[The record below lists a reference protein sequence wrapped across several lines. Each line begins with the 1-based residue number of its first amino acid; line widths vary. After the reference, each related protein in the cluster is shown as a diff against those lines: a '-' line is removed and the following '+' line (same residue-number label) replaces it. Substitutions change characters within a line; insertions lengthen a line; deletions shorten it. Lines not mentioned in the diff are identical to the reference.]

1 MKQPILLILILC
13 MTIQI
18 GWTQNNATT
27 IAYIAQYKTIAM
39 KEMKR
44 TGVPAS
50 ITLAQAIVESN
61 SGESNLAKN
70 HNNHFGIKCKSDWT
84 GAKTY
89 QDDDAKQECFRA
101 YDAAELSFKDHS
113 NFLKNRPN
121 YVDLF
126 LLDPVDDTAWA
137 YGLKKAGYATASDY
151 PKKLLKIIDDY
162 ELAQYNFPE
171 LANEIEEEEEGVKT
185 PSDTPVNNVLA
196 DTHVKKTPS
205 DTPINNV
212 LADTPVKKTPSD
224 TPVNKVLADTPVNKV
239 IVDTPVNKLIVD
251 TPVNKVIIE
260 TPVKTLNKPLG
271 IAQKNS
277 NDSLATLPVVALD
290 TIKKEVIIAV
300 QTTKKEPVKIDTAKA
315 TTMTQPILPKQPT
328 YNYPEVKFRI
338 NQVPVILGK
347 ENMSFIEIALKY
359 NLPLYKLFEYNE
371 IEASN
376 LLERDQ
382 LIFLASKKK
391 IGATSFH
398 TVKYNTSLHEI
409 SQLEGVQ
416 LSALKLYNPQ
426 LTDSIKEGTQVLMFK
441 EKENSTVI
449 KKDNSL
455 LFNKRKK

>member
-1 MKQPILLILILC
+1 MA
-13 MTIQI
+13 IQT
-18 GWTQNNATT
+18 GWSQNNSAT
-27 IAYIAQYKTIAM
+27 IAYITQYKAIAM

-50 ITLAQAIVESN
+50 ITLAQAIVESK
-61 SGESNLAKN
+61 SGESDLAKN

-89 QDDDAKQECFRA
+89 QDDDAKQECFRV
-101 YDAAELSFKDHS
+101 YEAAELSFKDHS

-137 YGLKKAGYATASDY
+137 YGLKKAGYATDSDY

-171 LANEIEEEEEGVKT
+171 LANEIEEEE
-185 PSDTPVNNVLA
+185 A
-196 DTHVKKTPS
+196 
-205 DTPINNV
+205 
-212 LADTPVKKTPSD
+212 PVKKTISD
-224 TPVNKVLADTPVNKV
+224 TPVNKGLIDTPINKVLIDTPVSKV
-239 IVDTPVNKLIVD
+239 LVD
-251 TPVNKVIIE
+251 

-271 IAQKNS
+271 IAQMNS
-277 NDSLATLPVVALD
+277 NESLAPLPSKSLPTQPLPTV
-290 TIKKEVIIAV
+290 KKETITAV
-300 QTTKKEPVKIDTAKA
+300 QTTQKEPVKIDTTKA
-315 TTMTQPILPKQPT
+315 TSMTQPILPKQPT
-328 YNYPEVKFRI
+328 YNYPEVRFRI

-359 NLPLYKLFEYNE
+359 NVPLYKLFEYNE
-371 IEASN
+371 IKPSN
-376 LLERDQ
+376 LLDKDQ
-382 LIFLASKKK
+382 LIFLAPKKK
-391 IGATSFH
+391 AGATSFH

-409 SQLEGVQ
+409 SQLEGMQ
-416 LSALKLYNPQ
+416 LSLLKLYNPQ
-426 LTDSIKEGTQVLMFK
+426 LTDPVKEGTQVLLFK
-441 EKENSTVI
+441 QKDNSPVI

>member
-1 MKQPILLILILC
+1 MKQTLLLTLAVWI
-13 MTIQI
+13 TIQT
-18 GWTQNNATT
+18 GWAQNNAAT
-27 IAYIAQYKTIAM
+27 IAYITQYKAIAM

-61 SGESNLAKN
+61 SGESNLAKK

-101 YDAAELSFKDHS
+101 YDNAEISFKDHS
-113 NFLKNRPN
+113 NFLKSRPN

-137 YGLKKAGYATASDY
+137 YGLKKAGYATAADY

-171 LANEIEEEEEGVKT
+171 LANEIEVEEEGVKT
-185 PSDTPVNNVLA
+185 PSDAPV
-196 DTHVKKTPS
+196 
-205 DTPINNV
+205 NNV

-224 TPVNKVLADTPVNKV
+224 APVNNVLADTPVKKTPSDAPVNNVLADTPVNNVLADTPVNKV
-239 IVDTPVNKLIVD
+239 IVD
-251 TPVNKVIIE
+251 

-277 NDSLATLPVVALD
+277 NDSLAPLPVVALD

-300 QTTKKEPVKIDTAKA
+300 QTTKTAPVKIDTAKA

-347 ENMSFIEIALKY
+347 ENMSFIDIALKY
-359 NLPLYKLFEYNE
+359 NVPLYKLFEYNE

-376 LLERDQ
+376 LLKRDQ

-391 IGATSFH
+391 TGATSFH

-426 LTDSIKEGTQVLMFK
+426 LTDPIKEGTQVLLFK
-441 EKENSTVI
+441 EKENSTII

>member
-1 MKQPILLILILC
+1 MKQLLLLTLTLW
-13 MTIQI
+13 MAIQT
-18 GWTQNNATT
+18 GWTQNNAAT
-27 IAYIAQYKTIAM
+27 IAYITQYKTIAM

-101 YDAAELSFKDHS
+101 YEEAELSFKDHS

-137 YGLKKAGYATASDY
+137 FGLKKAGYATASDY

-171 LANEIEEEEEGVKT
+171 LANEIEVEEA
-185 PSDTPVNNVLA
+185 PVN
-196 DTHVKKTPS
+196 K
-205 DTPINNV
+205 V

-224 TPVNKVLADTPVNKV
+224 APVNKVLADTPENKV
-239 IVDTPVNKLIVD
+239 LAD
-251 TPVNKVIIE
+251 

-271 IAQKNS
+271 IAQMNS
-277 NDSLATLPVVALD
+277 NETLAPLPSKSLPTKPLPAVQKDTIKKD
-290 TIKKEVIIAV
+290 TIKKEIITAI
-300 QTTKKEPVKIDTAKA
+300 QTTQKEPVKLDTVKES
-315 TTMTQPILPKQPT
+315 TIIQPTLINQPT
-328 YNYPEVKFRI
+328 YNYPQGRFRI
-338 NQVPVILGK
+338 NNVPVILGK
-347 ENMSFIEIALKY
+347 ENISFIDIAIKY
-359 NLPLYKLFEYNE
+359 NVPLYKLFEYNE

-376 LLERDQ
+376 LLKRDQ
-382 LIFLASKKK
+382 LIFLAPKKK
-391 IGATSFH
+391 AGATSFH
-398 TVKYNTSLHEI
+398 LVKYNTSLHEI
-409 SQLEGVQ
+409 SQLEGIQ

-426 LTDSIKEGTQVLMFK
+426 LTDPVKEGTQVLLFK
-441 EKENSTVI
+441 EKENSNVI

>member
-1 MKQPILLILILC
+1 MKQILLLTLTLW
-13 MTIQI
+13 MAIQT
-18 GWTQNNATT
+18 GWSQNNSAT
-27 IAYIAQYKTIAM
+27 ISYIMQYKAIAM

-50 ITLAQAIVESN
+50 ITLAQAILESN

-101 YDAAELSFKDHS
+101 YDAAEISFKDHS

-137 YGLKKAGYATASDY
+137 FGLKKAGYATAADY

-171 LANEIEEEEEGVKT
+171 LENEIEVEEA
-185 PSDTPVNNVLA
+185 PVTKVL
-196 DTHVKKTPS
+196 V
-205 DTPINNV
+205 N
-212 LADTPVKKTPSD
+212 
-224 TPVNKVLADTPVNKV
+224 TPVNKVLADTPVNKE
-239 IVDTPVNKLIVD
+239 
-251 TPVNKVIIE
+251 IID

-271 IAQKNS
+271 IVQKNS
-277 NDSLATLPVVALD
+277 NDDLAPLSSKSLPLKPLAAVQKD
-290 TIKKEVIIAV
+290 TIKKEVITAV
-300 QTTKKEPVKIDTAKA
+300 QTTQKEPVKIEIVIN
-315 TTMTQPILPKQPT
+315 QPK
-328 YNYPEVKFRI
+328 YNYPEGRFRI

-347 ENMSFIEIALKY
+347 ENMSFIDIALKY
-359 NLPLYKLFEYNE
+359 NVPLYKLFEYNE
-371 IEASN
+371 IEVSN
-376 LLERDQ
+376 LLVKDQ
-382 LIFLASKKK
+382 LIFLAPKKK
-391 IGATSFH
+391 AGATSFH
-398 TVKYNTSLHEI
+398 LVKYNTSLHEI
-409 SQLEGVQ
+409 SQLEGIQ
-416 LSALKLYNPQ
+416 LSLLKLYNPQ
-426 LTDSIKEGTQVLMFK
+426 LTDPVKEGTQVLLFK
-441 EKENSTVI
+441 QKDNSPVI

>member
-1 MKQPILLILILC
+1 MAVQ
-13 MTIQI
+13 T
-18 GWTQNNATT
+18 GWSQNNAAT
-27 IAYIAQYKTIAM
+27 IAYITQFKAIAM

-61 SGESNLAKN
+61 SGESNLAKK

-89 QDDDAKQECFRA
+89 QDDDAKQECFRV
-101 YDAAELSFKDHS
+101 YEAAELSFKDHS

-137 YGLKKAGYATASDY
+137 YGLKKAGYATDSDY
-151 PKKLLKIIDDY
+151 SKKLLKIIDDY

-171 LANEIEEEEEGVKT
+171 LANEIDLEEEEGVKT
-185 PSDTPVNNVLA
+185 PSDG
-196 DTHVKKTPS
+196 
-205 DTPINNV
+205 
-212 LADTPVKKTPSD
+212 
-224 TPVNKVLADTPVNKV
+224 PVNKVLADTPVNK
-239 IVDTPVNKLIVD
+239 TPSD
-251 TPVNKVIIE
+251 GPVNKVLADTPLIKVLTDTPVIKVLADTPVIKVIID

-271 IAQKNS
+271 ITQVNS
-277 NDSLATLPVVALD
+277 NENLAPLPSKSLPTKPLPAVQ
-290 TIKKEVIIAV
+290 KEIITAV
-300 QTTKKEPVKIDTAKA
+300 QTTQKEPVKLDTVKESTIIQTA
-315 TTMTQPILPKQPT
+315 TKNQPT
-328 YNYPEVKFRI
+328 YNYPEGRFRI

-347 ENMSFIEIALKY
+347 ENMSFIDIAIKY
-359 NLPLYKLFEYNE
+359 NVPLYKLFEYNE

-376 LLERDQ
+376 LLKRDQ
-382 LIFLASKKK
+382 LIFLAPKKK
-391 IGATSFH
+391 AGATSFH
-398 TVKYNTSLHEI
+398 TVKYNTSLHEV

-416 LSALKLYNPQ
+416 LSLLKLYNPQ
-426 LTDSIKEGTQVLMFK
+426 LTDPVKEGTQVLLFK
-441 EKENSTVI
+441 QKDNSPVI

>member
-1 MKQPILLILILC
+1 
-13 MTIQI
+13 MTIQT
-18 GWTQNNATT
+18 GWSQNNTAT
-27 IAYIAQYKTIAM
+27 IAYITQFKVIAM

-50 ITLAQAIVESN
+50 ITLAQAILESN

-89 QDDDAKQECFRA
+89 QDDDAKQECFRV
-101 YDAAELSFKDHS
+101 YEAAELSFKDHS

-126 LLDPVDDTAWA
+126 LLDPVDDTAWS

-171 LANEIEEEEEGVKT
+171 LANEIEEEASAK
-185 PSDTPVNNVLA
+185 
-196 DTHVKKTPS
+196 
-205 DTPINNV
+205 V
-212 LADTPVKKTPSD
+212 LADTPVNKTPSD
-224 TPVNKVLADTPVNKV
+224 APVNKVLADTPVNK
-239 IVDTPVNKLIVD
+239 TPSD
-251 TPVNKVIIE
+251 APVNKVLAD

-271 IAQKNS
+271 ITQMSSNENLAPLPSKSLPTKPLPAVQK
-277 NDSLATLPVVALD
+277 D
-290 TIKKEVIIAV
+290 TIKKDTVKKEIITAI
-300 QTTKKEPVKIDTAKA
+300 QTTQKEPVKIEAVKEPTII
-315 TTMTQPILPKQPT
+315 QPTLINQPT
-328 YNYPEVKFRI
+328 YNYPEGRFRI

-347 ENMSFIEIALKY
+347 ENMSYIDIALKY
-359 NLPLYKLFEYNE
+359 NVPLYKLFEYNE

-376 LLERDQ
+376 LLKRDQ
-382 LIFLASKKK
+382 LIFLAPKKK
-391 IGATSFH
+391 AGATSFH

-416 LSALKLYNPQ
+416 LTALKLYNPQ
-426 LTDSIKEGTQVLMFK
+426 LTDPVKEGTQVLLFK
-441 EKENSTVI
+441 QKDNSPVI

>member
-18 GWTQNNATT
+18 GWSQNNAIT
-27 IAYIAQYKTIAM
+27 IAYIAQYKAIAM

-50 ITLAQAIVESN
+50 ITLAQAILESN

-84 GAKTY
+84 GAKAY

-101 YDAAELSFKDHS
+101 YETAEVSFKDHS

-171 LANEIEEEEEGVKT
+171 LENEVEVEEEEGVKT
-185 PSDTPVNNVLA
+185 PSDGPIKKVLT
-196 DTHVKKTPS
+196 DTSVKNTPS
-205 DTPINNV
+205 DAPLNKIV
-212 LADTPVKKTPSD
+212 VDTPVKS
-224 TPVNKVLADTPVNKV
+224 
-239 IVDTPVNKLIVD
+239 
-251 TPVNKVIIE
+251 
-260 TPVKTLNKPLG
+260 LNKPSG
-271 IAQKNS
+271 IAQMNTTNNVSPLPTKA
-277 NDSLATLPVVALD
+277 LPTQTLPAP
-290 TIKKEVIIAV
+290 
-300 QTTKKEPVKIDTAKA
+300 QKEPVKIDSTKVSTIA
-315 TTMTQPILPKQPT
+315 QPVVSKQPT
-328 YNYPEVKFRI
+328 YNYPEGQFRI

-347 ENMSFIEIALKY
+347 EKMSFIEIALKY
-359 NLPLYKLFEYNE
+359 KVPLYKLFEYND
-371 IEASN
+371 IKASN

-382 LIFLASKKK
+382 LIFLAPKKK
-391 IGATSFH
+391 IGAASFH
-398 TVKYNTSLHEI
+398 IVKYNTSLQEI

-416 LSALKLYNPQ
+416 LSLLKLYNPQ
-426 LTDSIKEGTQVLMFK
+426 LVDPLKEGTQV
-441 EKENSTVI
+441 I
-449 KKDNSL
+449 
-455 LFNKRKK
+455 LFNKKK

>member
-1 MKQPILLILILC
+1 MKKSIRLILIFC

-27 IAYIAQYKTIAM
+27 IAYIAQYKAIAM

-50 ITLAQAIVESN
+50 ITLAQAILESN

-84 GAKTY
+84 GAKAY

-101 YDAAELSFKDHS
+101 YDNAEVSFKDHS

-137 YGLKKAGYATASDY
+137 YGLKKAGYATAADY

-171 LANEIEEEEEGVKT
+171 LENEVEEEASAK
-185 PSDTPVNNVLA
+185 
-196 DTHVKKTPS
+196 
-205 DTPINNV
+205 V

-224 TPVNKVLADTPVNKV
+224 GPVNKVLADTPVNKV
-239 IVDTPVNKLIVD
+239 ITDTPTKS
-251 TPVNKVIIE
+251 
-260 TPVKTLNKPLG
+260 LNKPTG
-271 IAQKNS
+271 IAQMNTT
-277 NDSLATLPVVALD
+277 NNLAPLPTQTLPVQTLPAPQKDTLKKD
-290 TIKKEVIIAV
+290 TIKKEVITVV
-300 QTTKKEPVKIDTAKA
+300 QTTQKEPVKIDSNRASTIAPLVVSK
-315 TTMTQPILPKQPT
+315 KPT
-328 YNYPEVKFRI
+328 YNYPEGQFRI

-347 ENMSFIEIALKY
+347 EKMSFIEIALKY
-359 NLPLYKLFEYNE
+359 KVPLYKLFEYND
-371 IEASN
+371 IKASN

-382 LIFLASKKK
+382 LIFLAPKKK
-391 IGATSFH
+391 TGAASFH
-398 TVKYNTSLHEI
+398 IVKYNSSLQEI

-416 LSALKLYNPQ
+416 LSLLKLYNPD
-426 LTDSIKEGTQVLMFK
+426 LVEPLKEGTQV
-441 EKENSTVI
+441 I
-449 KKDNSL
+449 
-455 LFNKRKK
+455 LFNKKK

>member
-1 MKQPILLILILC
+1 MKKSIRLILIFC

-27 IAYIAQYKTIAM
+27 IAYIAQYKAIAM

-50 ITLAQAIVESN
+50 ITLAQAILESN

-84 GAKTY
+84 GAKAY

-101 YDAAELSFKDHS
+101 YDNAEVSFKDHS

-137 YGLKKAGYATASDY
+137 YGLKKAGYATATDY

-171 LANEIEEEEEGVKT
+171 LENEVEEEGVKT
-185 PSDTPVNNVLA
+185 PSDGPVN
-196 DTHVKKTPS
+196 K
-205 DTPINNV
+205 V

-224 TPVNKVLADTPVNKV
+224 GPVNKVLADTPVNKV
-239 IVDTPVNKLIVD
+239 ITDTPTKS
-251 TPVNKVIIE
+251 
-260 TPVKTLNKPLG
+260 LNKPTG
-271 IAQKNS
+271 IAQINTT
-277 NDSLATLPVVALD
+277 NNLAPLPTQTLPVQTLSAPQKDTLKKD
-290 TIKKEVIIAV
+290 TIKKEVITVV
-300 QTTKKEPVKIDTAKA
+300 QTTQKEPVKIDSNRASTIAPLVVSKK
-315 TTMTQPILPKQPT
+315 LT
-328 YNYPEVKFRI
+328 YNYPEGQFRI

-347 ENMSFIEIALKY
+347 EKMSFIEIALKY
-359 NLPLYKLFEYNE
+359 KVPLYKLFEYND
-371 IEASN
+371 IKASN
-376 LLERDQ
+376 LLDRDQ
-382 LIFLASKKK
+382 LIFLAPKKK
-391 IGATSFH
+391 TGAASFH
-398 TVKYNTSLHEI
+398 IVKYNTSLQEI

-416 LSALKLYNPQ
+416 LSLLKLYNPD
-426 LTDSIKEGTQVLMFK
+426 LLEPLKEGTQV
-441 EKENSTVI
+441 I
-449 KKDNSL
+449 
-455 LFNKRKK
+455 LFNKKK

>member
-1 MKQPILLILILC
+1 MKHTLLLTLAVWI
-13 MTIQI
+13 TIQS

-27 IAYIAQYKTIAM
+27 IAYIAQYKAIAM

-50 ITLAQAIVESN
+50 ITLAQAILESN

-84 GAKTY
+84 GAKAY

-101 YDAAELSFKDHS
+101 YDNAEVSFKDHS

-137 YGLKKAGYATASDY
+137 YGLKKAGYATATDY

-171 LANEIEEEEEGVKT
+171 LENEVEEEASAK
-185 PSDTPVNNVLA
+185 
-196 DTHVKKTPS
+196 
-205 DTPINNV
+205 V

-224 TPVNKVLADTPVNKV
+224 GPVNKVLADTPVKK
-239 IVDTPVNKLIVD
+239 TPSD
-251 TPVNKVIIE
+251 GPVNKVLAD
-260 TPVKTLNKPLG
+260 TPLNKVITDTPTKSLNKPTG
-271 IAQKNS
+271 IAQINTT
-277 NDSLATLPVVALD
+277 NNLAPLPTQTLPVQTLPAPQKDTLKKD
-290 TIKKEVIIAV
+290 TIKKEVITVV
-300 QTTKKEPVKIDTAKA
+300 QTTQKEPVKIDSNRASTIAPLVVYK
-315 TTMTQPILPKQPT
+315 QPI
-328 YNYPEVKFRI
+328 YNYPEGQFRI

-347 ENMSFIEIALKY
+347 EKMSFIEIALKY
-359 NLPLYKLFEYNE
+359 KVPLYKLFEYND
-371 IEASN
+371 IKASN

-382 LIFLASKKK
+382 LIFLAPKKK
-391 IGATSFH
+391 TGAASFH
-398 TVKYNTSLHEI
+398 IVKYNTSLQEI

-416 LSALKLYNPQ
+416 LSLLKLYNPD
-426 LTDSIKEGTQVLMFK
+426 LVEPLKEGTQV
-441 EKENSTVI
+441 I
-449 KKDNSL
+449 
-455 LFNKRKK
+455 LFNKKK

>member
-1 MKQPILLILILC
+1 MKQLLLLTLTLW
-13 MTIQI
+13 MAIQT
-18 GWTQNNATT
+18 GWAQNNSAT
-27 IAYIAQYKTIAM
+27 IAYITQYKTIAM

-50 ITLAQAIVESN
+50 ITLAQALVESN
-61 SGESNLAKN
+61 SGESNLAKK

-101 YDAAELSFKDHS
+101 YEEAELSFKDHS
-113 NFLKNRPN
+113 NFIKNRPN

-137 YGLKKAGYATASDY
+137 FGLKKAGYATASDY

-185 PSDTPVNNVLA
+185 PSDA
-196 DTHVKKTPS
+196 
-205 DTPINNV
+205 
-212 LADTPVKKTPSD
+212 
-224 TPVNKVLADTPVNKV
+224 PVNKVLADTPENKV
-239 IVDTPVNKLIVD
+239 LID
-251 TPVNKVIIE
+251 

-271 IAQKNS
+271 IAQMNS
-277 NDSLATLPVVALD
+277 NETLAPLPSKSLPTKPLPAVQKD
-290 TIKKEVIIAV
+290 TIKKDTVKKEIITAI
-300 QTTKKEPVKIDTAKA
+300 QTTQKEPVKLDTVKES
-315 TTMTQPILPKQPT
+315 TIIQPTLINQPT
-328 YNYPEVKFRI
+328 YNYPQGRFRI
-338 NQVPVILGK
+338 NNVPVILGK
-347 ENMSFIEIALKY
+347 ENMSFIDIAIKY
-359 NLPLYKLFEYNE
+359 NVPLYKLFEYNE

-376 LLERDQ
+376 LLKRDQ
-382 LIFLASKKK
+382 LIFLAPKKK
-391 IGATSFH
+391 AGATSFH
-398 TVKYNTSLHEI
+398 IVKYNTSLHEI

-416 LSALKLYNPQ
+416 LTALKLYNPQ
-426 LTDSIKEGTQVLMFK
+426 LTDPVKEGTQVLLFK
-441 EKENSTVI
+441 QKDNSPVI

>member
-1 MKQPILLILILC
+1 MKQTLLLML
-13 MTIQI
+13 TLWTAIQT
-18 GWTQNNATT
+18 GWAQNNSTT

-61 SGESNLAKN
+61 SGESNLAKK

-137 YGLKKAGYATASDY
+137 YGLKKAGYATDSDY

-171 LANEIEEEEEGVKT
+171 LANEIEEEEA
-185 PSDTPVNNVLA
+185 SANVLA
-196 DTHVKKTPS
+196 DTPVNK
-205 DTPINNV
+205 V

-224 TPVNKVLADTPVNKV
+224 TPVNKV
-239 IVDTPVNKLIVD
+239 IVD
-251 TPVNKVIIE
+251 TPVNKVIVE

-277 NDSLATLPVVALD
+277 NDSLAPLPVVALD

-300 QTTKKEPVKIDTAKA
+300 QTTKKETIKIDTAKA
-315 TTMTQPILPKQPT
+315 TTMTEPILPKQPT

-376 LLERDQ
+376 LLKRDQ

-391 IGATSFH
+391 TGATSFH
-398 TVKYNTSLHEI
+398 TVKYNSSLHEI

-426 LTDSIKEGTQVLMFK
+426 LTDPIKEGTQVLLFK

>member
-1 MKQPILLILILC
+1 MKKSIRLILIFC

-27 IAYIAQYKTIAM
+27 IAYIAQYKAIAM

-50 ITLAQAIVESN
+50 ITLAQAILESN

-84 GAKTY
+84 GAKAY

-101 YDAAELSFKDHS
+101 YDNAEVSFKDHS

-137 YGLKKAGYATASDY
+137 YGLKKAGYATATDY

-171 LANEIEEEEEGVKT
+171 LENEVEEEASAK
-185 PSDTPVNNVLA
+185 
-196 DTHVKKTPS
+196 
-205 DTPINNV
+205 V

-224 TPVNKVLADTPVNKV
+224 GPVNKVLADTPVNKV
-239 IVDTPVNKLIVD
+239 ITDTPTKS
-251 TPVNKVIIE
+251 
-260 TPVKTLNKPLG
+260 LNKPTG
-271 IAQKNS
+271 IAQMNTT
-277 NDSLATLPVVALD
+277 NNLAPLPTQTLPVQTLPAQQKDTLKKD
-290 TIKKEVIIAV
+290 TIKKEVITVV
-300 QTTKKEPVKIDTAKA
+300 QTTKIEQVKIDTTKA
-315 TTMTQPILPKQPT
+315 ATITQSVLPKQPT
-328 YNYPEVKFRI
+328 YNYPEGQFRI

-347 ENMSFIEIALKY
+347 EKMSFIEIALKY
-359 NLPLYKLFEYNE
+359 KVPLYKLFEYND
-371 IEASN
+371 IKASN

-382 LIFLASKKK
+382 LIFLAPKKK
-391 IGATSFH
+391 TGAASFH
-398 TVKYNTSLHEI
+398 IVKYNSSLQEI

-416 LSALKLYNPQ
+416 LSLLKLYNPD
-426 LTDSIKEGTQVLMFK
+426 LVEPLKEGTQV
-441 EKENSTVI
+441 I
-449 KKDNSL
+449 
-455 LFNKRKK
+455 LFNKKK

>member
-1 MKQPILLILILC
+1 MKQILLLTLTLC
-13 MTIQI
+13 MAIHT
-18 GWTQNNATT
+18 GWSQNNAAT
-27 IAYIAQYKTIAM
+27 IAYITQFKAIAM

-50 ITLAQAIVESN
+50 ITLAQAILESN

-101 YDAAELSFKDHS
+101 YEAAELSFKDHS

-126 LLDPVDDTAWA
+126 LLDPVDDTAWS

-171 LANEIEEEEEGVKT
+171 LANEIEEEA
-185 PSDTPVNNVLA
+185 SA
-196 DTHVKKTPS
+196 
-205 DTPINNV
+205 
-212 LADTPVKKTPSD
+212 
-224 TPVNKVLADTPVNKV
+224 KVLADTPVNK
-239 IVDTPVNKLIVD
+239 IPSDA
-251 TPVNKVIIE
+251 PVNKVLAD

-271 IAQKNS
+271 ITQMSSNENLTPLPSKSLPTKPLPAVQK
-277 NDSLATLPVVALD
+277 D
-290 TIKKEVIIAV
+290 TITAI
-300 QTTKKEPVKIDTAKA
+300 QTTQKEPVKLDTVKES
-315 TTMTQPILPKQPT
+315 TIIQPTLINQPT
-328 YNYPEVKFRI
+328 YNYPEGKFRI
-338 NQVPVILGK
+338 NNVQVILGK
-347 ENMSFIEIALKY
+347 ENMSYIDIALKY
-359 NLPLYKLFEYNE
+359 NVPLYKLFEYNE

-376 LLERDQ
+376 LLKRDQ
-382 LIFLASKKK
+382 LIFLAPKKK
-391 IGATSFH
+391 AGATSFH
-398 TVKYNTSLHEI
+398 IVKYNTSLHEI

-426 LTDSIKEGTQVLMFK
+426 LTDPVKEGTQVLLFK
-441 EKENSTVI
+441 QKDNSPVI

>member
-1 MKQPILLILILC
+1 MKQLLLLTLTLW
-13 MTIQI
+13 MAIQT
-18 GWTQNNATT
+18 GWAQNNSAT
-27 IAYIAQYKTIAM
+27 IAYITQYKTIAM

-101 YDAAELSFKDHS
+101 YEEAELSFKDHS

-137 YGLKKAGYATASDY
+137 FGLKKAGYATASDY

-171 LANEIEEEEEGVKT
+171 LANEIEVEEA
-185 PSDTPVNNVLA
+185 PVN
-196 DTHVKKTPS
+196 K
-205 DTPINNV
+205 V

-224 TPVNKVLADTPVNKV
+224 APVNKVLADTPENKV
-239 IVDTPVNKLIVD
+239 LAD
-251 TPVNKVIIE
+251 

-271 IAQKNS
+271 IAQMNS
-277 NDSLATLPVVALD
+277 NETLAPLPSKSLPTKPLPAVQKDTIKKD
-290 TIKKEVIIAV
+290 TIKKEIITAI
-300 QTTKKEPVKIDTAKA
+300 QTTQKEPVKLDTVKES
-315 TTMTQPILPKQPT
+315 TIIQPTLINQPT
-328 YNYPEVKFRI
+328 YNYPQGRFRI
-338 NQVPVILGK
+338 NNVPVILGK
-347 ENMSFIEIALKY
+347 ENISFIDIAIKY
-359 NLPLYKLFEYNE
+359 NVPLYKLFEYNE

-376 LLERDQ
+376 LLKRDQ
-382 LIFLASKKK
+382 LIFLAPKKK
-391 IGATSFH
+391 AGATSFH
-398 TVKYNTSLHEI
+398 LVKYNTSLHEI
-409 SQLEGVQ
+409 SQLEGIQ

-426 LTDSIKEGTQVLMFK
+426 LTDPVKEGTQVLLFK
-441 EKENSTVI
+441 EKENSNVI

>member
-1 MKQPILLILILC
+1 MKQTLLLTLAVWI
-13 MTIQI
+13 TIQT
-18 GWTQNNATT
+18 GWAQNNAAT
-27 IAYIAQYKTIAM
+27 IAYITQYKAIAM

-101 YDAAELSFKDHS
+101 YDNAEISFKDHS
-113 NFLKNRPN
+113 NFLKSRPN

-137 YGLKKAGYATASDY
+137 YGLKKAGYATAADY

-171 LANEIEEEEEGVKT
+171 LANEIEVEEEEGVKT

-196 DTHVKKTPS
+196 DT
-205 DTPINNV
+205 
-212 LADTPVKKTPSD
+212 
-224 TPVNKVLADTPVNKV
+224 PVNKVFVDTPVSKVIIDTPLNKV
-239 IVDTPVNKLIVD
+239 IVD
-251 TPVNKVIIE
+251 

-277 NDSLATLPVVALD
+277 NDSLAPLPVVALD

-300 QTTKKEPVKIDTAKA
+300 QATKTATVKIDTAKA
-315 TTMTQPILPKQPT
+315 TTITQPILPKQPT

-347 ENMSFIEIALKY
+347 ENMSFIDIALKY
-359 NLPLYKLFEYNE
+359 NVPLYKLFEYNE

-376 LLERDQ
+376 LLKRDQ

-391 IGATSFH
+391 TGATSFH

-426 LTDSIKEGTQVLMFK
+426 LTDPIKEGTQVLLFK
-441 EKENSTVI
+441 EKENSTII

>member
-1 MKQPILLILILC
+1 MKQTLLLTLTLW
-13 MTIQI
+13 MAIQT
-18 GWTQNNATT
+18 GWSQNNSAT
-27 IAYIAQYKTIAM
+27 IAYITQYKAIAM

-50 ITLAQAIVESN
+50 ITLAQAILESN

-101 YDAAELSFKDHS
+101 YDAAEMSFKDHS

-137 YGLKKAGYATASDY
+137 YGLKKAGYATAADY
-151 PKKLLKIIDDY
+151 PKKILKIIDDY

-171 LANEIEEEEEGVKT
+171 LENEIEGEEA
-185 PSDTPVNNVLA
+185 PVTKVL
-196 DTHVKKTPS
+196 V
-205 DTPINNV
+205 N
-212 LADTPVKKTPSD
+212 
-224 TPVNKVLADTPVNKV
+224 TPVNKVL
-239 IVDTPVNKLIVD
+239 VD
-251 TPVNKVIIE
+251 TPVNKVIID

-277 NDSLATLPVVALD
+277 NNDLAPLSSKSLPLKPLAAVQKD
-290 TIKKEVIIAV
+290 TIKKEVITAV
-300 QTTKKEPVKIDTAKA
+300 QTTQKEPVKIEIVSN
-315 TTMTQPILPKQPT
+315 QPK
-328 YNYPEVKFRI
+328 YNYPEGKFRI

-347 ENMSFIEIALKY
+347 ENMSFMEIALKY
-359 NLPLYKLFEYNE
+359 NVPLYKLFEYNE
-371 IEASN
+371 IEFSN
-376 LLERDQ
+376 LLAKDQ
-382 LIFLASKKK
+382 LIFLAPKKK
-391 IGATSFH
+391 AGATSFH
-398 TVKYNTSLHEI
+398 MVKYNTSLHEI
-409 SQLEGVQ
+409 SQLEGMQ
-416 LSALKLYNPQ
+416 LSLLKLYNPQ
-426 LTDSIKEGTQVLMFK
+426 LTDPVKEGTQVLLFK
-441 EKENSTVI
+441 QKDNSPVI

>member
-1 MKQPILLILILC
+1 MKQTILLTLTLW
-13 MTIQI
+13 TAIQT
-18 GWTQNNATT
+18 GWSQNNTAT
-27 IAYIAQYKTIAM
+27 IAYINQYKKIAM

-101 YDAAELSFKDHS
+101 YDAAEMSFKDHS

-137 YGLKKAGYATASDY
+137 YGLKKAGYATAADY

-171 LANEIEEEEEGVKT
+171 LENEIDLEEEEGVKT
-185 PSDTPVNNVLA
+185 PSDGPVTKML
-196 DTHVKKTPS
+196 T
-205 DTPINNV
+205 
-212 LADTPVKKTPSD
+212 
-224 TPVNKVLADTPVNKV
+224 DTPVNKV
-239 IVDTPVNKLIVD
+239 IVD
-251 TPVNKVIIE
+251 

-277 NDSLATLPVVALD
+277 NDDLAPLSSKSLPLKPLAAVQKD
-290 TIKKEVIIAV
+290 TIKKEVITAV
-300 QTTKKEPVKIDTAKA
+300 QTTQKEPVKIEIVSN
-315 TTMTQPILPKQPT
+315 QPK
-328 YNYPEVKFRI
+328 YNYPEGKFRI

-347 ENMSFIEIALKY
+347 ENMSFIDIALKY
-359 NLPLYKLFEYNE
+359 NVPLYKLFEYNE
-371 IEASN
+371 IEVSN
-376 LLERDQ
+376 LLVKDQ
-382 LIFLASKKK
+382 LIFLAPKKK
-391 IGATSFH
+391 AGATSFH
-398 TVKYNTSLHEI
+398 MVKYNTSLHEI
-409 SQLEGVQ
+409 SQLEGMQ
-416 LSALKLYNPQ
+416 LSLLKLYNPQ
-426 LTDSIKEGTQVLMFK
+426 LTDPVKEGTQVLLFK
-441 EKENSTVI
+441 QKDNSPVI

>member
-1 MKQPILLILILC
+1 MKKTIRLILIFC

-50 ITLAQAIVESN
+50 ITLAQAILESN
-61 SGESNLAKN
+61 SGESNLAKK

-84 GAKTY
+84 GAKAY

-101 YDAAELSFKDHS
+101 YETAEVSFKDHS

-137 YGLKKAGYATASDY
+137 YGLKKAGYATATDY

-171 LANEIEEEEEGVKT
+171 LENEVEEEEGVKT
-185 PSDTPVNNVLA
+185 PSDG
-196 DTHVKKTPS
+196 
-205 DTPINNV
+205 
-212 LADTPVKKTPSD
+212 
-224 TPVNKVLADTPVNKV
+224 PVNKVLADTPVNKV
-239 IVDTPVNKLIVD
+239 ITDTPTKS
-251 TPVNKVIIE
+251 
-260 TPVKTLNKPLG
+260 LNKPTG
-271 IAQKNS
+271 IAQKNTT
-277 NDSLATLPVVALD
+277 NILAPLPTQTLPVQTLPAQQKDTLKKD
-290 TIKKEVIIAV
+290 TIKKEVITVV
-300 QTTKKEPVKIDTAKA
+300 QTTKIEQVKIDTTKA
-315 TTMTQPILPKQPT
+315 ATITQSVLPKQPI
-328 YNYPEVKFRI
+328 YNYPEGQFRI

-347 ENMSFIEIALKY
+347 KKMSFIEIALKY
-359 NLPLYKLFEYNE
+359 KVPLYKLFEYND
-371 IEASN
+371 IKASN

-382 LIFLASKKK
+382 LIFLAPKKK
-391 IGATSFH
+391 TGAASFH
-398 TVKYNTSLHEI
+398 IVKYNSSLQEI

-416 LSALKLYNPQ
+416 LSLLKLYNPD
-426 LTDSIKEGTQVLMFK
+426 LVEPLNEGTQV
-441 EKENSTVI
+441 I
-449 KKDNSL
+449 
-455 LFNKRKK
+455 LFNKKK

>member
-1 MKQPILLILILC
+1 MKQNILLTLLLC
-13 MTIQI
+13 LFIQI
-18 GWTQNNATT
+18 GWAQNNPIT
-27 IAYIAQYKTIAM
+27 IAYISQYKAIAM

-50 ITLAQAIVESN
+50 ITLAQAILESN

-101 YDAAELSFKDHS
+101 YEAAEVSFKDHS

-121 YVDLF
+121 YVGLF

-137 YGLKKAGYATASDY
+137 YGLKKAGYATAADY

-171 LANEIEEEEEGVKT
+171 LENEVEVEE
-185 PSDTPVNNVLA
+185 A
-196 DTHVKKTPS
+196 
-205 DTPINNV
+205 
-212 LADTPVKKTPSD
+212 
-224 TPVNKVLADTPVNKV
+224 PVNKV
-239 IVDTPVNKLIVD
+239 IADTPIKKIGAD
-251 TPVNKVIIE
+251 TVVNKVVID
-260 TPVKTLNKPLG
+260 TPINKVITDTPAKSLNKPSG
-271 IAQKNS
+271 IAQMNTVENLVPLSTK
-277 NDSLATLPVVALD
+277 TLPTQTLPAPQKDSIKKD
-290 TIKKEVIIAV
+290 TIQKEII
-300 QTTKKEPVKIDTAKA
+300 QKELIQKESIQKDTTKATINPEPAVS
-315 TTMTQPILPKQPT
+315 QLPI
-328 YNYPEVKFRI
+328 YNYPEGRFRI

-347 ENMSFIEIALKY
+347 EGMSFIEIALQY

-371 IEASN
+371 IKASN

-382 LIFLASKKK
+382 LIFLAPKKK
-391 IGATSFH
+391 EGATSFH
-398 TVKYNTSLHEI
+398 IVKYNTSLHEI
-409 SQLEGVQ
+409 SQLEGIQ
-416 LSALKLYNPQ
+416 LSLLKLYNPQ
-426 LTDSIKEGTQVLMFK
+426 LTDSVKEGTQVLLFK
-441 EKENSTVI
+441 QKDNNPVI

>member
-1 MKQPILLILILC
+1 MKQNILLTLLLC
-13 MTIQI
+13 LFIQI

-27 IAYIAQYKTIAM
+27 IAYIAQFKTIAM

-50 ITLAQAIVESN
+50 ITLAQAILESN

-101 YDAAELSFKDHS
+101 YDGAEVSFKDHS

-171 LANEIEEEEEGVKT
+171 LENEIETEEAPEKMV
-185 PSDTPVNNVLA
+185 VV
-196 DTHVKKTPS
+196 
-205 DTPINNV
+205 
-212 LADTPVKKTPSD
+212 D
-224 TPVNKVLADTPVNKV
+224 TPVNKVLVDTPIKKELTDTPITKV
-239 IVDTPVNKLIVD
+239 VVDTPVKS
-251 TPVNKVIIE
+251 
-260 TPVKTLNKPLG
+260 LNKPVG
-271 IAQKNS
+271 IAQMNPTD
-277 NDSLATLPVVALD
+277 NLAPLPTKTLPKQLLPSQTLPAPQKD
-290 TIKKEVIIAV
+290 TIQKDTSKKEVITVV
-300 QTTKKEPVKIDTAKA
+300 QTTQREPVKIDSTKA
-315 TTMTQPILPKQPT
+315 STIELPVVSKKPS
-328 YNYPEVKFRI
+328 YNYPEGQFRI

-347 ENMSFIEIALKY
+347 EKMSFIEIALKY
-359 NLPLYKLFEYNE
+359 KVPLYKLFEYND
-371 IEASN
+371 IKASN
-376 LLERDQ
+376 LLDRDQ
-382 LIFLASKKK
+382 LIFLARKKK
-391 IGATSFH
+391 EGAASFH
-398 TVKYNTSLHEI
+398 IVKYNSSLQEI

-416 LSALKLYNPQ
+416 LSRLKLYNPQ
-426 LTDSIKEGTQVLMFK
+426 LVEPLKEGTQV
-441 EKENSTVI
+441 I
-449 KKDNSL
+449 
-455 LFNKRKK
+455 LFNKKK